1 MQAAQCEFR
10 RKAMRLSSSA
20 VVALACLAP
29 VAAFAQSTGPINQD
43 SIYIYRANVTDVY
56 DADTII
62 ADVDLGFY
70 VWLHRQEFRLHG
82 IDAPEV
88 TGSEKAE
95 GDKARDFLRSKI
107 LGKEVIIQSI
117 LNRNE
122 QERKEKYGEFL
133 AIVWLEGV
141 NLNDLLIKEGYV
153 KAVD

>member
-1 MQAAQCEFR
+1 
-10 RKAMRLSSSA
+10 
-20 VVALACLAP
+20 
-29 VAAFAQSTGPINQD
+29 
-43 SIYIYRANVTDVY
+43 VY
-56 DADTII
+56 DADTVI

-70 VWLHRQEFRLHG
+70 VWIHRQEFRLHG

-88 TGSEKAE
+88 TGSEKVE
-95 GDKARDFLRSKI
+95 GDKAREFLRSKI

-133 AIVWLEGV
+133 AIVWLDGV
-141 NLNDLLIKEGYV
+141 NLNDLLIKEGYA